1 MLGILNLFFTF
12 FKIGMFGFGGG
23 YAMLP
28 FIQNEVVNN
37 NNWIS
42 HSEFLDIIGVSQ
54 MTPGPV
60 AINTATFVGYKIE
73 GIGGALFATL
83 GVISFS
89 FIAVILIS
97 KSVEKFKN
105 NKYIEKA
112 FIGLKP
118 ILIAL
123 IISAFI
129 SLAKES
135 YIDFRSVVIGVIG
148 FCLLKYKKVNPIG
161 VIALSAII
169 GIVIY

>member
-1 MLGILNLFFTF
+1 MLGLLNLFLTF

-28 FIQNEVVNN
+28 FIQNEVVSNN
-37 NNWIS
+37 AWLS
-42 HSEFLDIIGVSQ
+42 HAEFLDIIGVSQ

-60 AINTATFVGYKIE
+60 AINTATFVGYKTQ
-73 GIGGALFATL
+73 GIWGALFATL
-83 GVISFS
+83 GVITFS

-97 KSVEKFKN
+97 KSVEKFKE

-112 FIGLKP
+112 FVGLKP

-135 YIDFRSVVIGVIG
+135 YLDIKSVIIGLLG
-148 FCLLKYKKVNPIG
+148 FILLKYKKFNPIG
-161 VIALSAII
+161 VIVLSAVMGLIL
-169 GIVIY
+169 Y